1 MYYIVYIFDMAGYQG
16 NANLVASSIQYVINV
31 VMTIPYLL
39 WVDKWGR
46 RPMFIVGSILMM
58 IWQFALAGT
67 LATYSVPVTNFQ
79 GNYNIKI
86 TIPPQNQA
94 ASKAVIAFCYLFVA
108 SFAPT
113 WGPGMWTYIS
123 EIFPMRQ
130 RAVANG
136 ICTAADWIFNF
147 AIGMFTPSAFANIT
161 WRTYIVFAVFC
172 FVMTIHVFF
181 LFPETKDK
189 TLEEITQIWDEK
201 IPAWRSAS
209 FQPRLPSVVERKF
222 GGATEEKEEQ
232 ALTSKAA
239 ESEAPATEVPV
250 TESV

>member
-1 MYYIVYIFDMAGYQG
+1 MAW
-16 NANLVASSIQYVINV
+16 L
-31 VMTIPYLL
+31 
-39 WVDKWGR
+39 
-46 RPMFIVGSILMM
+46 
-58 IWQFALAGT
+58 FALAGT
-67 LATYSVPVTNFQ
+67 LAVYSTPVPDFQ
-79 GNYNIKI
+79 GNTNIRI
-86 TIPPQNQA
+86 TIVGHPGA
-94 ASKAVIAFCYLFVA
+94 GKAVIACCYLFVA

-136 ICTAADWIFNF
+136 LCTAADWIFNF

-161 WRTYIVFAVFC
+161 WETYIVFGVFC
-172 FVMTIHVFF
+172 FVMTIHVFL
-181 LFPETKDK
+181 LFPETKGK

-209 FQPRLPSVVERKF
+209 FQPRLPSVIEKKF
-222 GGATEEKEEQ
+222 GHDEHLRETPLEEKEIVRHS
-232 ALTSKAA
+232 TPPVTAA
-239 ESEAPATEVPV
+239 NATGPAR